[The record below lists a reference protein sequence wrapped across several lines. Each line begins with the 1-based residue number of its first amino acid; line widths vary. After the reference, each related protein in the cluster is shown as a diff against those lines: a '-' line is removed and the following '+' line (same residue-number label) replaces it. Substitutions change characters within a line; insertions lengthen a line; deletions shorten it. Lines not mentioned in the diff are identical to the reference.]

1 MARHSGHLARLVPL
15 ALLAPLVAL
24 GSCAEEPVDLPYGT
38 AQQFM
43 ANEIQPTSEV
53 YWNAVGA
60 VSELIDGEPVF
71 REFEPETDAEWQEI
85 AHAAVRLRQ
94 YGEVLATP
102 AYADGRGDDWLD
114 FAQGMQDVARLAEQ
128 AAIDQSPE
136 AVFEVGGTLY
146 NVCTACHQSYP
157 PADLP
162 AGMSVDDMATD
173 TTRPS
178 ADQSLEEYQQ
188 GAAN

>member
-1 MARHSGHLARLVPL
+1 MTRYSGHLALLVPL
-15 ALLAPLVAL
+15 VLLA
-24 GSCAEEPVDLPYGT
+24 SCAEEPVDLPYGT

-71 REFEPETDAEWQEI
+71 REFEPETDAEWQ
-85 AHAAVRLRQ
+85 AVADAAVRLRQ

-102 AYADGRGDDWLD
+102 AYAEGRGDDWLD
-114 FAQGMQDVARLAEQ
+114 FAQGMQDVARQAEQ
-128 AAIDQSPE
+128 AAIDKSPE

-162 AGMSVDDMATD
+162 EGASVDDQASG

-178 ADQSLEEYQQ
+178 ADQSLEEYQE

>member
-1 MARHSGHLARLVPL
+1 MARHYRHLARLAPL
-15 ALLAPLVAL
+15 ALAGVGLA
-24 GSCAEEPVDLPYGT
+24 SCGEEPVDLPYGT

-43 ANEIQPTSEV
+43 ANEVQPTAEV

-71 REFEPETDAEWQEI
+71 REFEPQTDEEWQRV
-85 AHAAVRLRQ
+85 ADAAIKMRE
-94 YGEVLATP
+94 YGEVLASP
-102 AYADGRGDDWLD
+102 AYAEGRGDDWMD
-114 FAQGMQDVARLAEQ
+114 FAQGLQAVSRQAEQ
-128 AAIDQSPE
+128 AAIDKSPE

-162 AGMSVDDMATD
+162 AGTTVDDIN
-173 TTRPS
+173 RPS
-178 ADQSLEEYQQ
+178 PDETLEEYRAQD
-188 GAAN
+188 AT